1 MHALA
6 RCMSCVCVCVCACA
20 CACVCVRARA
30 CLPVC
35 PSVSVSI
42 CARAHACLPG
52 DTVVGPWTLTDVAL
66 GDSDTHESGDDDG
79 AVGGDGRR
87 PAQHGS
93 RLLRLPDVEV
103 DLGVSVC
110 VRCGLGGDEV
120 GVRGLGATAA
130 ADRAR

>member
-1 MHALA
+1 MPS
-6 RCMSCVCVCVCACA
+6 RVVCRVCVCVCVRVRVR
-20 CACVCVRARA
+20 VCVRARA

-93 RLLRLPDVEV
+93 RLLRLPDVEE
-103 DLGVSVC
+103 DLCVVCAGVC
-110 VRCGLGGDEV
+110 VCQDCSGCPM
-120 GVRGLGATAA
+120 
-130 ADRAR
+130 